1 MRAKTMLRSYSG
13 ELFKLRKRPAVW
25 VVLGVWLVLMLIFT
39 YVFPYL
45 GYRSAKTPALGRG
58 LLGEL
63 LPANIPGQG
72 LTGYPVWGGALIV
85 VLGALALGSEYG
97 WGTMKTM
104 LSNRPGRLTVFT
116 AQVAALFTVLAALVM
131 VAFACNG
138 LASFLITNSAHAN
151 LASPSLGALVR
162 SMLAGWLILCMWCL
176 FGVTLAVLL
185 RGTALSIGLGLVW
198 VLAVENLIRATASL
212 VPALGTFQK
221 GLPGVNAGSLVAAL
235 GGKGAANSGTG
246 IAPIVGGTQALLVVV
261 FYFVLFGMVGALIVR
276 RRDVQ

>member
-1 MRAKTMLRSYSG
+1 MPLGDRSESADSASEKG
-13 ELFKLRKRPAVW
+13 H
-25 VVLGVWLVLMLIFT
+25 
-39 YVFPYL
+39 
-45 GYRSAKTPALGRG
+45 GYRALSRSVEASLVG
-58 LLGEL
+58 
-63 LPANIPGQG
+63 
-72 LTGYPVWGGALIV
+72 T
-85 VLGALALGSEYG
+85 LGA
-97 WGTMKTM
+97 W
-104 LSNRPGRLTVFT
+104 
-116 AQVAALFTVLAALVM
+116 
-131 VAFACNG
+131 
-138 LASFLITNSAHAN
+138 LASFLITNSVHGN
-151 LASPSLGALVR
+151 LVSPSVGALVR